1 MDFFFEIVQRSK
13 SEFISDDADLAKI
26 FERKNS
32 ILEKEN
38 NPNYARYVFIYCATV
53 KRHNNRS
60 CSLD

>member
-1 MDFFFEIVQRSK
+1 MIFCEIVQRSK

-38 NPNYARYVFIYCATV
+38 NPNYARFVFFTV
-53 KRHNNRS
+53 
-60 CSLD
+60 LL